1 MIGKGNWDGEVD
13 GGSGRPGDRV
23 GKGEGVLDLDICP
36 GPPSS

>member
-1 MIGKGNWDGEVD
+1 MNGKGNWDGEVD
-13 GGSGRPGDRV
+13 RGSGRGDRV